1 MKFQEKGVTLIE
13 ILVAM
18 GIFWSIIIGIL
29 AVISYTMLNMVT
41 SENATIAVS
50 LCREE
55 IEAIKNIDYVNIPC
69 PGTFTPSPY
78 PTGNFPPILYSGNCD
93 TPSTCTLT
101 SQEHDHKDLIVK
113 IGKNNGTKTIT
124 VAWID
129 DPSNGTG
136 VPNNEDYKR
145 ITVTINWNEGRL
157 ARERSIF
164 ADVCD
169 K

>member
-1 MKFQEKGVTLIE
+1 MKFHEKGVTLIE

-29 AVISYTMLNMVT
+29 SVISYTMLNMVT
-41 SENATIAVS
+41 SENATIAVN

-55 IEAIKNIDYVNIPC
+55 IEAIKNIDYVNIPS
-69 PGTFTPSPY
+69 GTFSPSHY
-78 PTGNFPPILYSGNCD
+78 PTGNFPPILYSGTCD
-93 TPSTCTLT
+93 TPATCILT
-101 SQEHDHKDLIVK
+101 SQEHDHKDLVVK
-113 IGKNNGTKTIT
+113 VGKNDGTKTIT

-136 VPNNEDYKR
+136 IPNNEDYKR

-157 ARERSIF
+157 TMERSIF